1 MSRMKMFFILLL
13 LWVPLTLAAA
23 VTVDINTADSAIIA
37 EHVKGIGDKKAAAI
51 IRYREQHGLFSS
63 VDDLTKVKGIGQ
75 KTVEI
80 NRKILTASQQ

>member
-1 MSRMKMFFILLL
+1 MSRMKIFLLLL
-13 LWVPLTLAAA
+13 LWMPLTLMAAI
-23 VTVDINTADSAIIA
+23 TVDINTADSAIIA
-37 EHVKGIGDKKAAAI
+37 KHVKGVGDKKAAAI

-80 NRKILTASQQ
+80 NREILTATQQ